1 MPIEGPW
8 RRLIPEQI
16 KNVPDYSGVFELADI
31 LQETIYVGSAS
42 SLMQAI
48 LQVFDKRDPDLAL
61 AAFFRFGL
69 TLDYAPAAEK
79 LLADYQESFKRRP
92 LCNERKLKSS
102 G

>member
-31 LQETIYVGSAS
+31 LQETIYVGRAS
-42 SLMQAI
+42 SLVQAI
-48 LQVFDKRDPDLAL
+48 MQVFDRRDHDLVL
-61 AAFFRFGL
+61 AAFFRFEL
-69 TLDYAPAAEK
+69 TLDYEK
-79 LLADYQESFKRRP
+79 ATERLLEDYQQRLNRLP
-92 LCNERKLKSS
+92 VCNERKLKSQ